1 MGQGVS
7 RLKTRAM
14 VPAVTAALA
23 VAAVLPAAGQTA
35 PAGAPSAEQRPGH
48 VFMEIDDSATGD
60 RWLLV
65 RDEANP
71 AGPGRMV
78 RVKTGKVYS
87 GNADSTGGTES
98 APARKSGQGPVAAPM
113 YPVIHAGDAVIVEE
127 HTSVVDARLEAVA
140 LGSAAVGAQ
149 FKARLKIG
157 GKVLRV
163 VALAAGRAEMT
174 PEREA
179 QP

>member
-1 MGQGVS
+1 M
-7 RLKTRAM
+7 KN
-14 VPAVTAALA
+14 AVTLGSMVLVGLWALL
-23 VAAVLPAAGQTA
+23 VRPPLSAAGQTA
-35 PAGAPSAEQRPGH
+35 TAGAPSAEQRPGQ
-48 VFMEIDDSATGD
+48 VIREIDDSATGN

-65 RDEANP
+65 RDTANP

-78 RVKTGKVYS
+78 RVEGAGS
-87 GNADSTGGTES
+87 ES
-98 APARKSGQGPVAAPM
+98 ASGIQGERARKSPQSQAATPLR
-113 YPVIHAGDAVIVEE
+113 PVIHAGDAVILEE

-140 LGSAAVGAQ
+140 LGSAVVGAE

-157 GKVLRV
+157 GKVVRA
-163 VALAAGRAEMT
+163 VALEAGRAEIT

>member
-1 MGQGVS
+1 
-7 RLKTRAM
+7 M
-14 VPAVTAALA
+14 VFVGFVALLVLSPPPAC
-23 VAAVLPAAGQTA
+23 GQTA
-35 PAGAPSAEQRPGH
+35 AAGSPPLEERPG
-48 VFMEIDDSATGD
+48 VVTREIDDSATGD

-65 RDEANP
+65 RDMTNP

-78 RVKTGKVYS
+78 RIETGKV
-87 GNADSTGGTES
+87 ALAGGVEGEAGRKDAQS
-98 APARKSGQGPVAAPM
+98 PAAAPVR
-113 YPVIHAGDAVIVEE
+113 PVIHAGDAVIVEE
-127 HTSVVDARLEAVA
+127 HTSVIDARLEAVA
-140 LGSAAVGAQ
+140 LGSAAVGAE

-174 PEREA
+174 PGSEA

>member
-1 MGQGVS
+1 
-7 RLKTRAM
+7 M
-14 VPAVTAALA
+14 VPAVIAALV
-23 VAAVLPAAGQTA
+23 VAAALPAAGQTA

-48 VFMEIDDSATGD
+48 VVREIDDSATGD

-65 RDEANP
+65 RDRANP

-78 RVKTGKVYS
+78 RIQATK
-87 GNADSTGGTES
+87 ADSTNGIEGVQTRKGTQS
-98 APARKSGQGPVAAPM
+98 AGAAPLR
-113 YPVIHAGDAVIVEE
+113 PVIHAGDAVIVEE

-149 FKARLKIG
+149 FKARLRIG

-163 VALAAGRAEMT
+163 VALAAGRAELT

>member
-1 MGQGVS
+1 V
-7 RLKTRAM
+7 KN
-14 VPAVTAALA
+14 AVTLGSMVLVGLWALL
-23 VAAVLPAAGQTA
+23 VRPPLPAAGQTA
-35 PAGAPSAEQRPGH
+35 PAGSPPLEQRPGI
-48 VFMEIDDSATGD
+48 VIREIDDSATGD

-65 RDEANP
+65 RDALNP

-78 RVKTGKVYS
+78 RV
-87 GNADSTGGTES
+87 ES
-98 APARKSGQGPVAAPM
+98 AGSESASGIQGERARKGAQNPAAVPLR
-113 YPVIHAGDAVIVEE
+113 PVIHAGDAVIVEE

-140 LGSAAVGAQ
+140 LGSAVVGAE

-157 GKVLRV
+157 GKVVRA

-174 PEREA
+174 PEKEA

>member
-1 MGQGVS
+1 M
-7 RLKTRAM
+7 KTRAM
-14 VPAVTAALA
+14 IPAIIAALA
-23 VAAVLPAAGQTA
+23 IAAALPAASQTA
-35 PAGAPSAEQRPGH
+35 PVGAPPAEQRPGSAIR
-48 VFMEIDDSATGD
+48 EIDDSASGD

-65 RDEANP
+65 RDRTNP

-78 RVKTGKVYS
+78 RVEKGK
-87 GNADSTGGTES
+87 ADSSGGTES
-98 APARKSGQGPVAAPM
+98 APARKGTQGPGAAPGR
-113 YPVIHAGDAVIVEE
+113 PVIHAGDAVIVEE

-157 GKVLRV
+157 GKVVRA
-163 VALAAGRAEMT
+163 VALQAGRAAMT

>member
-1 MGQGVS
+1 
-7 RLKTRAM
+7 M
-14 VPAVTAALA
+14 VPAVIAALA
-23 VAAVLPAAGQTA
+23 VAAALPAAGQTA
-35 PAGAPSAEQRPGH
+35 AAGAPPAEQRPGQ
-48 VFMEIDDSATGD
+48 VVREIDDSATGN

-78 RVKTGKVYS
+78 RIETGKA
-87 GNADSTGGTES
+87 GSTGGIEGES
-98 APARKSGQGPVAAPM
+98 ARKGTHSPTAAPVR
-113 YPVIHAGDAVIVEE
+113 PVIHAGDAVILEE

-157 GKVLRV
+157 GKVLRA
-163 VALAAGRAEMT
+163 VALEAGRAEMT
-174 PEREA
+174 PESEA

>member
-1 MGQGVS
+1 
-7 RLKTRAM
+7 M
-14 VPAVTAALA
+14 VFVGCVALLVLSPPPAC
-23 VAAVLPAAGQTA
+23 GQTA
-35 PAGAPSAEQRPGH
+35 AAGSPPLEERPG
-48 VFMEIDDSATGD
+48 VAIREIDDSATGD

-65 RDEANP
+65 RDIANP

-78 RVKTGKVYS
+78 RIETGK
-87 GNADSTGGTES
+87 ADLTGGVEGE
-98 APARKSGQGPVAAPM
+98 PARKGTQSPAAAPVR
-113 YPVIHAGDAVIVEE
+113 PVIHAGDVVIVEE
-127 HTSVVDARLEAVA
+127 HTSVIDARLEAVA
-140 LGSAAVGAQ
+140 LGSAAVGAE

-174 PEREA
+174 PGSEA